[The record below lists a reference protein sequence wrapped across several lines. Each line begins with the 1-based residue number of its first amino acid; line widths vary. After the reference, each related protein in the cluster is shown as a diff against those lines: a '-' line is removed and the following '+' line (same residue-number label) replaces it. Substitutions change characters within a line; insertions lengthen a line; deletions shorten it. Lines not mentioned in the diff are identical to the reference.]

1 MPVGEEALALLVC
14 VKLVAGMG
22 DACEGEH
29 GRGSKPAEF
38 GEGNGAEGVATR
50 RSCGSVAGVKATGK
64 LAVKL
69 VGAVDKAG
77 RSGVACASGSD
88 GGSARTHRGVTLAVV
103 GLDTAVPV
111 AFGQIGGSAAPDEAA
126 LVGGGMA
133 HSAVAVHVIAGYY
146 AITTGAEVG
155 GHRYLW
161 APLIGP
167 PPVRLYAAGLGATA
181 DGSVRK
187 HVALL
192 CTVFCILL

>member
-1 MPVGEEALALLVC
+1 MVGRAAHGSCQGVHSEGPVGGRGPGLPVGEEALALLVC

-77 RSGVACASGSD
+77 RSGGACASLQVVLALLQD
-88 GGSARTHRGVTLAVV
+88 VLVLAAAGGVLPRNPAHRGCCRQARRRR
-103 GLDTAVPV
+103 
-111 AFGQIGGSAAPDEAA
+111 F
-126 LVGGGMA
+126 
-133 HSAVAVHVIAGYY
+133 YY
-146 AITTGAEVG
+146 
-155 GHRYLW
+155 
-161 APLIGP
+161 
-167 PPVRLYAAGLGATA
+167 
-181 DGSVRK
+181 S
-187 HVALL
+187 
-192 CTVFCILL
+192 